1 MSGSHYDG
9 DPALR
14 YFPEDTMPDLPPVTV
29 RPGRGG
35 AGVLS
40 VENLRAAGYRVVVQV
55 APPPGPE
62 EHDLRTY
69 AERTDA
75 RLAEIRRMVEDL
87 VAVTA
92 RLGDH
97 VITLA
102 LRLNQLEG
110 RDG

>member
-14 YFPEDTMPDLPPVTV
+14 YSLEDTMLDLPAVTV

-35 AGVLS
+35 SGVLS
-40 VENLRAAGYRVVVQV
+40 AENLRAAGYRVVVQD
-55 APPPGPE
+55 APPPGSE

-69 AERTDA
+69 DERTDA
-75 RLAEIRRMVEDL
+75 RMAEMARTMEGMVEVTGRL
-87 VAVTA
+87 VDRVTA
-92 RLGDH
+92 L
-97 VITLA
+97 T
-102 LRLNQLEG
+102 LRLRRLDG

>member
-14 YFPEDTMPDLPPVTV
+14 YFPEDTMLDLPPVTV
-29 RPGRGG
+29 RPGRGKE
-35 AGVLS
+35 GVLS
-40 VENLRAAGYRVVVQV
+40 AENLRAAGYRVVVQN
-55 APPPGPE
+55 APPPGPD

-69 AERTDA
+69 DERTDA
-75 RLAEIRRMVEDL
+75 RLAEMVRMVEDL

-97 VITLA
+97 VMTLA
-102 LRLNQLEG
+102 LRLSRLEG